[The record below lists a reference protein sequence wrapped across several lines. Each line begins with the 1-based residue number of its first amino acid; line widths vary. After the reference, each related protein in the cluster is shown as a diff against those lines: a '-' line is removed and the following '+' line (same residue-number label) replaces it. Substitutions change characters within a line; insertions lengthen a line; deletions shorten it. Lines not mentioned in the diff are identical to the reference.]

1 MSKIDLTSSEW
12 CNLVFEGKNKSF
24 GAYVMRQSSPSRHRR
39 SMIIITLLAILAFS
53 VPTLIKIITPKK
65 DAVKISEVTALSK
78 LPPAEKKD
86 ENVVKKIDTPPP
98 AVKNSIKFTA
108 PVIKKDSEVRD
119 EDEIKSQDELIK
131 NNSIISIA
139 TITNGSNDANAKD
152 IADIRDIST
161 ETKPVETEKV
171 YTYVEQ
177 PPSFPGGEAEL
188 ANYLRANIKYPQ
200 SAKETGIQGRVYLE
214 FIVARNGEITDVKVL
229 RGLQYECDKE
239 AMRVV
244 KSMPKWTP
252 GKQNGHTVTVKF
264 TLPVVFQLR

>member
-24 GAYVMRQSSPSRHRR
+24 GAYVMRQSSPSRHRKA
-39 SMIIITLLAILAFS
+39 MIIITLLAIIAFS
-53 VPTLIKIITPKK
+53 APALIKIITPKK

-78 LPPAEKKD
+78 LPPAETKD
-86 ENVVKKIDTPPP
+86 ENIVKKIDTPPP
-98 AVKNSIKFTA
+98 ALKSSIKFTA

-131 NNSIISIA
+131 NSATISIA
-139 TITNGSNDANAKD
+139 DVKGNDEVNGKD
-152 IADIRDIST
+152 IADIREIST
-161 ETKPVETEKV
+161 ETKPVEKEQV

-177 PPSFPGGEAEL
+177 PPSFPGGESEL

-200 SAKETGIQGRVYLE
+200 AAKETGIQGKVYLE
-214 FIVARNGEITDVKVL
+214 FIVSRNGEITDVKVI
-229 RGLQYECDKE
+229 RGLHYECDKE

-244 KSMPKWTP
+244 KSMPRWTP